1 MHRSRRVLAIV
12 ALSAL
17 ALAPACQKKSSA
29 VSIGTCNDPSI
40 ECGVQIRREGDPPRD
55 LKCTPPDT
63 KLPMACDCMESG
75 QSKKEVMLSTKL
87 PGDVDVAER
96 LARDNCGG

>member
-1 MHRSRRVLAIV
+1 MHPRRLVLALV

-17 ALAPACQKKSSA
+17 AFAPACHRKNSSA
-29 VSIGTCNDPSI
+29 SIGTCNDQSNQ
-40 ECGVQIRREGDPPRD
+40 CGVQISREGDPPRE

-75 QSKKEVMLSTKL
+75 QSKKKVLISTKL
-87 PGDVDVAER
+87 PGDLDAAER
-96 LARDNCGG
+96 LARDNCGW